1 MGRSDCSENNVCVC
15 KSRKKA
21 EPEPEPEPSTAKP
34 EPEPEPSTTN
44 PEPKIAFAID
54 SGSNCLPTERVVQK
68 SDCEAKAKELGITYR
83 RFFSKRLSKKWPA
96 GCFLLKNRKQARLFF
111 NTRNSTA
118 TCDNH
123 KVRCICARP
132 KPKTAK
138 PEPEPEP
145 ATAKLEPEPE
155 PATAKPEPKIA
166 FAIDSGPN
174 CPPTER

>member
-1 MGRSDCSENNVCVC
+1 MG
-15 KSRKKA
+15 
-21 EPEPEPEPSTAKP
+21 
-34 EPEPEPSTTN
+34 
-44 PEPKIAFAID
+44 
-54 SGSNCLPTERVVQK
+54 
-68 SDCEAKAKELGITYR
+68 EAKAKELGITYR

-132 KPKTAK
+132 KPDTAK

-145 ATAKLEPEPE
+145 LAT
-155 PATAKPEPKIA
+155 KPEPKIA

-174 CPPTER
+174 CPPTERVVQKSDCKARAKELGI